1 MIDPREIREAQ
12 LRLADRVKRTPI
24 FSSQLLNDYLGHEFF
39 FKAECLQSVGAFKAR
54 GALNMLTKALSHPNQ
69 GIQRVVANSSGN
81 HAQAVAWAA
90 REAGLP
96 ATILMPK
103 SVSPVKAQATR
114 GYGAQVILGED
125 RFWVD
130 NEVKRLSMEAG
141 TLWLPPYDH
150 PDIIAGQ
157 GTAVAEALEQVAD
170 LDVIAAPC
178 GGGGLLA
185 GSLLA
190 VKNAGSRAQ
199 VVGAEPLAA
208 NDAAQSLRTGE
219 ICGLTEA
226 PKTLADGAM
235 TLRIGKN
242 NFPLLQQ
249 LDGLYEVSESDIVYW
264 YQWLNH
270 LLKLQI
276 EPTSAMTMSAV
287 LQHIKGSVSSQRI
300 LIVLSGGNVDAA
312 MRRKLW
318 VEDQLVNPPTTVRSS

>member
-12 LRLADRVKRTPI
+12 VRLAGRIKRTPI

-54 GALNMLTKALSHPNQ
+54 GALNMLTKALSSPDH

-114 GYGAQVILGED
+114 GYGAEVILGED

-130 NEVKRLSMEAG
+130 REVHRLSTEPG

-190 VKNAGSRAQ
+190 VKNAGSHAQ
-199 VVGAEPLAA
+199 IVGAEPQAA
-208 NDAAQSLRTGE
+208 NDAAQSLRAGR
-219 ICGLTEA
+219 ICGLAEA
-226 PKTLADGAM
+226 PSTLADGAM
-235 TLRIGKN
+235 TLRVGEH

-249 LDGLYEVSESDIVYW
+249 LDGFYEVSEKDIVYW

-270 LLKLQI
+270 LLKLQV

-287 LQHIKGSVSSQRI
+287 LQHVKRSVLPQRI
-300 LIVLSGGNVDAA
+300 LIVLSGGNVDAG

-318 VEDQLVNPPTTVRSS
+318 AQDQLVNQPSAERE

>member
-1 MIDPREIREAQ
+1 MIDPSEIARAQ
-12 LRLADRVKRTPI
+12 KRLAGRVKRTPI
-24 FSSQLLNDYLGHEFF
+24 VSSQLLNRWLGHEFF

-54 GALNMLTKALSHPNQ
+54 GALNMLSKALAEPSH
-69 GIQRVVANSSGN
+69 GIERVVANSSGN

-103 SVSPVKAQATR
+103 TVSAVKAQATR
-114 GYGAQVILGED
+114 AYGAQVILGED
-125 RFWVD
+125 RLWVD
-130 NEVKRLSMEAG
+130 REIQQLAREAG

-157 GTAVAEALEQVAD
+157 GTVVAEALEQVENI
-170 LDVIAAPC
+170 DVIAAPC

-190 VKNAGSRAQ
+190 AKHAGSNAQ

-208 NDAAQSLRTGE
+208 NDAAQSLRAGE
-219 ICGLTEA
+219 ICALTAA
-226 PKTLADGAM
+226 PKTVADGAM
-235 TLRIGKN
+235 TLQVGQH
-242 NFPLLQQ
+242 NFPFLQQ
-249 LDGLYEVSESDIVYW
+249 LNGFYEIPERDIVYW

-270 LLKLQI
+270 LLKLQV

-287 LQHIKGSVSSQRI
+287 LQHLKGSTTAKRI

-312 MRRKLW
+312 MRARLW
-318 VEDQLVNPPTTVRSS
+318 KEDQLSVQPSLEGN

>member
-1 MIDPREIREAQ
+1 VIDPSEVSHATV
-12 LRLADRVKRTPI
+12 RLAGRVKRTPI

-39 FKAECLQSVGAFKAR
+39 FKAECLQVVGAFKAR
-54 GALNMLTKALSHPNQ
+54 GALNMLTKALSVPNH
-69 GIQRVVANSSGN
+69 GIQRVIANSSGN

-103 SVSPVKAQATR
+103 NVSPLKAQATSA
-114 GYGAQVILGED
+114 YGAQVILGED

-130 NEVKRLSMEAG
+130 KEVQRLSTESG

-157 GTAVAEALEQVAD
+157 GTVVAEAVDQVAD
-170 LDVIAAPC
+170 LDLVVAPC

-190 VKNAGSRAQ
+190 IRNAGSRAQ

-208 NDAAQSLRTGE
+208 NDAAQSLRQGA
-219 ICGLTEA
+219 ICGLSEA
-226 PKTLADGAM
+226 PNTLADGAR
-235 TLRIGKN
+235 TLRVGKY

-249 LDGLYEVSESDIVYW
+249 LNGFYEVSENDITYW

-276 EPTSAMTMSAV
+276 EPTSAMTMSAA
-287 LQHIKGSVSSQRI
+287 LQHIRSSASSQRI

-318 VEDQLVNPPTTVRSS
+318 ADDQLVNQPSADRE

>member
-1 MIDPREIREAQ
+1 
-12 LRLADRVKRTPI
+12 
-24 FSSQLLNDYLGHEFF
+24 
-39 FKAECLQSVGAFKAR
+39 
-54 GALNMLTKALSHPNQ
+54 MLTKALSVPNH
-69 GIQRVVANSSGN
+69 GIQRVIANSSGN

-90 REAGLP
+90 REAGVS

-103 SVSPVKAQATR
+103 NVSPLKAQATR
-114 GYGAQVILGED
+114 AYGAQVILGED

-130 NEVKRLSMEAG
+130 KEVQRLSTEAG
-141 TLWLPPYDH
+141 TFWLPPYDH

-157 GTAVAEALEQVAD
+157 GTAVAEALEQVPD
-170 LDVIAAPC
+170 LDVVAAPC

-208 NDAAQSLRTGE
+208 NDAAQSLRQGK
-219 ICGLTEA
+219 ICGLMKA

-235 TLRIGKN
+235 TLRVGKN

-249 LDGLYEVSESDIVYW
+249 LHGFYEVSENDIIYW

-287 LQHIKGSVSSQRI
+287 LQHVRCSVSPQRI

-318 VEDQLVNPPTTVRSS
+318 AEDQLVNQPSAYRE